1 MMPRLIFTFLGV
13 LLPIGAH
20 VADMA
25 APTHVFNTR
34 WPPHAKFHGGQ
45 TLSMSIALGALTL
58 VFAWRPSADRVTSTW
73 AAFAFATTYSVTQA
87 AIAYPGTAFF
97 DPEFVPML
105 VLGAPIQLWFGFT
118 AVSLAGLATWLS
130 LRGRARA

>member
-1 MMPRLIFTFLGV
+1 MSRFIFTFLGV

-25 APTHVFNTR
+25 APTHVFNDR

-45 TLSMSIALGALTL
+45 TLAMSIALGALTIL
-58 VFAWRPSADRVTSTW
+58 FAWRRSEHVTSTW
-73 AAFAFATTYSVTQA
+73 AAFGFAVTYSVTQAA

-97 DPEFVPML
+97 DPEFAPML
-105 VLGAPIQLWFGFT
+105 VLGAPIQLWFGAT
-118 AVSLAGLATWLS
+118 AVALAGLAAWLS
-130 LRGRARA
+130 LRGSARS